1 MILNGPLLTVRESAK
16 LLNISVSTLWR
27 RVTDGSV
34 PKPLKIG
41 SLARWLQSDLCDV
54 IEKAKN
60 QRGNDAA

>member
-1 MILNGPLLTVRESAK
+1 MIPNEPLLTVRESAK
-16 LLNISVSTLWR
+16 ILNISISTLWR
-27 RVTDGSV
+27 RVADGSL

-41 SLARWLQSDLCDV
+41 SLARWLQSDLDDV